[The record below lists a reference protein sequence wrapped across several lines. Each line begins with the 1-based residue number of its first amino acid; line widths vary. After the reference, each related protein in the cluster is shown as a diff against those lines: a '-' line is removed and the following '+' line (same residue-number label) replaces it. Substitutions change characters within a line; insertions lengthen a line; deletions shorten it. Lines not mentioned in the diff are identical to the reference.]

1 MFFFSRVAQQP
12 GCIVSMFFAYYILWC
27 NHILEHTGTIYIIVL
42 YTTIITITAQDCT
55 SASYIYIHIPI
66 RSISWYLHRH
76 EWLIF
81 MGSM

>member
-55 SASYIYIHIPI
+55 SASYIYI
-66 RSISWYLHRH
+66 YT
-76 EWLIF
+76 
-81 MGSM
+81 